1 MQRLQVL
8 EKMNR
13 RTSAQNGAEELKAS
27 QTALKDAV
35 ALMESPAL
43 KAFDLKKENPTTVAK
58 YGDTEF
64 GRGALLAR
72 RLVEQGVR
80 FVQVNRGG
88 FDNHGNI
95 FQAMRNHG
103 ADMDPAIA
111 SLISDLKANGKL
123 EKTLIVVLSEFGRTP
138 RINDGGGRDHWARVF
153 SCMMAGGG
161 IKGGSIIGAS
171 DPDGME
177 VAERPVKVADLHA
190 TLCHALGIDLNKEL
204 TTPQGR
210 PIRLVRKEANPINE
224 LFA

>member
-1 MQRLQVL
+1 
-8 EKMNR
+8 
-13 RTSAQNGAEELKAS
+13 
-27 QTALKDAV
+27 
-35 ALMESPAL
+35 
-43 KAFDLKKENPTTVAK
+43 
-58 YGDTEF
+58 
-64 GRGALLAR
+64 
-72 RLVEQGVR
+72 
-80 FVQVNRGG
+80 
-88 FDNHGNI
+88 
-95 FQAMRNHG
+95 MRNHG